1 MNLDVPFKVKNKL
14 FCVLLIEIQ
23 YCRFSLLLKKYFRI
37 NVSFKANCKC
47 YSLSV
52 QPFHI
57 TLQQRN
63 LESYCPVHLLTF
75 SFLKATYLLTKV
87 LLSMIFQQV
96 IYQDFIHIVKSFRSS
111 WFSQGAIEWFHLIRI
126 ANFHLSKHDTRW
138 GFFFSHHNYNI
149 CSLSEALTFVN
160 LSPHVPDSGKSEIL
174 GFGIR
179 NTA

>member
-1 MNLDVPFKVKNKL
+1 MKTFRWTDNICLFYSILFMNLDVPFKVKNKL
-14 FCVLLIEIQ
+14 FYVLLIEIQ
-23 YCRFSLLLKKYFRI
+23 YCRFSLLLKKYFQI

-63 LESYCPVHLLTF
+63 LESYCLVHLLTF

-96 IYQDFIHIVKSFRSS
+96 IYEDFIHIVKSFRSS
-111 WFSQGAIEWFHLIRI
+111 WFSQGAIEWFHFIRI

-138 GFFFSHHNYNI
+138 GFFFTS
-149 CSLSEALTFVN
+149 
-160 LSPHVPDSGKSEIL
+160 
-174 GFGIR
+174 
-179 NTA
+179 

>member
-1 MNLDVPFKVKNKL
+1 MNPNVPFKVKNKL

-23 YCRFSLLLKKYFRI
+23 NCRFSLLLKKYLKV

-63 LESYCPVHLLTF
+63 LESYCLVHLLTF
-75 SFLKATYLLTKV
+75 SFLKATNLLTKV

-96 IYQDFIHIVKSFRSS
+96 IYQDFIHIVKRFRSS
-111 WFSQGAIEWFHLIRI
+111 SFAQGAIKWFYFIRI
-126 ANFHLSKHDTRW
+126 LS
-138 GFFFSHHNYNI
+138 NY
-149 CSLSEALTFVN
+149 SS
-160 LSPHVPDSGKSEIL
+160 
-174 GFGIR
+174 
-179 NTA
+179 